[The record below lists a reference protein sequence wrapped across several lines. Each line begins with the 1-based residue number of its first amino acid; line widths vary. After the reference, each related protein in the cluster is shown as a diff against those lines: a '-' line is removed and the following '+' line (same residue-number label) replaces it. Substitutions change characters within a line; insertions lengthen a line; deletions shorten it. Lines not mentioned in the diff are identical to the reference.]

1 MNVILVVKQ
10 YVIKMIEDSGFGM
23 KVFFMDKEM
32 VNGQL
37 VKEFI
42 YKVII
47 RFLEKFLF
55 CFGID

>member
-37 VKEFI
+37 VEKNLFI
-42 YKVII
+42 K
-47 RFLEKFLF
+47 L
-55 CFGID
+55 

>member
-55 CFGID
+55 FFGMY